1 MNVNVQPEGMSGIVN
16 DGIAVDSDEKIIMV
30 RNNFYGLKWT
40 DRAAHERLCRPILK
54 RF

>member
-30 RNNFYGLKWT
+30 RNNFYGLLTNWQL
-40 DRAAHERLCRPILK
+40 AQSL
-54 RF
+54 